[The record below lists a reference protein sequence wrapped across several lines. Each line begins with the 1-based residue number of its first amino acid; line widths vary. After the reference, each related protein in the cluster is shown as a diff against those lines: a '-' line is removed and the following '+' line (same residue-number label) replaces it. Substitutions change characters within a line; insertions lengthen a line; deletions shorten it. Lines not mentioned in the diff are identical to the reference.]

1 MVVSLE
7 NGQIQKIKAKNQVK
21 LNPPHYSRVPNKRG
35 AKFINFRNFVQ
46 GVRSY
51 LGVVKYLLRGYVYSF
66 WPKMSWGY
74 DY

>member
-1 MVVSLE
+1 MATPATTMRV
-7 NGQIQKIKAKNQVK
+7 KISFFMLQPK
-21 LNPPHYSRVPNKRG
+21 YSVPNKRG
-35 AKFINFRNFVQ
+35 ATFINFRNFVQ

>member
-1 MVVSLE
+1 MVIESDLHF
-7 NGQIQKIKAKNQVK
+7 AFH
-21 LNPPHYSRVPNKRG
+21 NPNFQYSRVPNKHG
-35 AKFINFRNFVQ
+35 ATFINFRNFVQ
-46 GVRSY
+46 GVHSY